1 MSVVVPTYG
10 LCARVKDTF
19 LPAICKSV
27 GAYSGLLA

>member
-10 LCARVKDTF
+10 LCVRPKDTF
-19 LPAICKSV
+19 LPAICKSG